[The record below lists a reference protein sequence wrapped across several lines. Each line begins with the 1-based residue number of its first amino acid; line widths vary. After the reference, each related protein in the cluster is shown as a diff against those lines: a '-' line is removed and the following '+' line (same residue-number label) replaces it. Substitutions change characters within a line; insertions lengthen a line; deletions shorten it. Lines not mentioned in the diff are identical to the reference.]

1 VPSAKPNRLA
11 FASVTPGAEAPI
23 RALRPTGIEIFHSQ
37 EAFMQAVA
45 VRDEKLFINGQWT
58 AAADGKTYQ
67 KKNPYTG
74 QIASQVAAGKLEDA
88 RRAIEAAHTAFQTW
102 GVTAPG
108 VRRGLFLKVA
118 DVLERRMQEVAKIT
132 AEETGQTFG
141 WGMFNCIFSV
151 GTLREAAA
159 QAYAAVGEV
168 IPTDLPDTTAMAIR
182 QPVGVVVGIAPWNA
196 PMILGIRA
204 IAAPLAYGNTVI
216 LKASEE
222 CPATHLMIAS
232 IFEEAGFPKGVVNVI
247 TNAPAD
253 AAEVVDEL
261 IANPK
266 TRRIS
271 FTGSTKIG
279 RLIAES
285 AGRHLKRVVL
295 ELGGKAPMI
304 VLGDADIE
312 AAVSAANFGAFM
324 NQGQIC
330 MSTERI
336 VVEKSIAE
344 EFAKKLAAKGQT
356 LKVGDPLSPDSQ
368 LGCMINPGAI
378 RRVQELVDDAVA
390 KGAKVLCGGKANGPC
405 YPPTVVFGVTPA
417 MRMYGEESFGPAK
430 PIVVANDAEDA
441 LRIANDTPYGLSS
454 AVFTGDIN
462 RALRIAEKLEFG
474 ICHINGATVHDEPQ
488 MPFGGEKDSGWGR
501 FGGRAG
507 LEEFTELRWITIRR
521 SPTHYPI

>member
-1 VPSAKPNRLA
+1 MA
-11 FASVTPGAEAPI
+11 
-23 RALRPTGIEIFHSQ
+23 
-37 EAFMQAVA
+37 QAVA
-45 VRDEKLFINGQWT
+45 GREAKQFINGEWT
-58 AAADGKTYQ
+58 GAADGTTFQ
-67 KKNPYTG
+67 KKNPYNG
-74 QIASQVAAGKLEDA
+74 EVASHVASGKRGDA
-88 RRAIEAAHTAFQTW
+88 RRAIEAAHAAFQTW
-102 GVTAPG
+102 GSTAPA

-304 VLGDADIE
+304 VLKDADID

-344 EFAKKLAAKGQT
+344 EFAKKLAAKGQA

-378 RRVQELVDDAVA
+378 KRVQELVDDAVA
-390 KGAKVLCGGKANGPC
+390 KGAKVLCGGKAQGPC
-405 YPPTVVFGVTPA
+405 YPPTVVYGGTPA

-430 PIVVANDAEDA
+430 PIVIANDAEDA
-441 LRIANDTPYGLSS
+441 LLIANDTPYGLSS
-454 AVFTGDIN
+454 AVFTRDVN
-462 RALRIAEKLEFG
+462 NALRIAEKLEFG

-488 MPFGGEKDSGWGR
+488 MPFGGMKDSGYGR
-501 FGGRAG
+501 FGGHAG
-507 LEEFTELRWITIRR
+507 LQEFTELRWITIRR
-521 SPTHYPI
+521 TPSHYPI

>member
-1 VPSAKPNRLA
+1 MA
-11 FASVTPGAEAPI
+11 
-23 RALRPTGIEIFHSQ
+23 
-37 EAFMQAVA
+37 QAVA
-45 VRDEKLFINGQWT
+45 GHDAKQIINGEWT
-58 AAADGKTYQ
+58 GAADGKTFE
-67 KKNPYTG
+67 KKNPFNG
-74 QIASQVAAGKLEDA
+74 QLASQVPAGKREDA
-88 RRAIEAAHTAFQTW
+88 RRAIEAAHAAFQTW
-102 GVTAPG
+102 GVTPPAL
-108 VRRGLFLKVA
+108 RRGLFLKVA
-118 DVLERRMQEVAKIT
+118 DVLERRMPEIAKIT

-151 GTLREAAA
+151 GQLREAAA
-159 QAYAAVGEV
+159 QAYGMIGEV

-204 IAAPLAYGNTVI
+204 IAAPLAYGNTVV

-222 CPATHLMIAS
+222 SPATHLAIAS

-304 VLGDADIE
+304 VLKDADID

-336 VVEKSIAE
+336 VVEKPIAE
-344 EFAKKLAAKGQT
+344 EFAKKLAAKAQS
-356 LKVGDPLSPDSQ
+356 LKMGDPMAPDSQ
-368 LGCMINPGAI
+368 IGCMINAGALE
-378 RRVQELVDDAVA
+378 RVQALVDDAVA
-390 KGAKVLCGGKANGPC
+390 KGAKIL
-405 YPPTVVFGVTPA
+405 
-417 MRMYGEESFGPAK
+417 
-430 PIVVANDAEDA
+430 
-441 LRIANDTPYGLSS
+441 
-454 AVFTGDIN
+454 
-462 RALRIAEKLEFG
+462 
-474 ICHINGATVHDEPQ
+474 
-488 MPFGGEKDSGWGR
+488 
-501 FGGRAG
+501 
-507 LEEFTELRWITIRR
+507 
-521 SPTHYPI
+521 